1 MTSTTNKNLD
11 LPAFND
17 PNWNVPLNAN
27 FSSID
32 NALGGYS
39 VVNPTGASGNITL
52 TSAQYIPPIIYIGTS
67 PTGTAT
73 LTANVTYKF
82 PSGVGGVWTVYN
94 NTTGNYTISIAT
106 TSGSSN
112 TIRIPQGF
120 TVQVISDGTYVGFG
134 NTATASFNATSG
146 QIFYATSTATTG
158 VPALLAGASK
168 LTYDSATQALR
179 IFGATSGYTGLKAA
193 ATTTPVTYTLPAADG
208 SSGQFLSTNGAGTL
222 SWTGIG
228 TAVSTFSGGTTG
240 LTPSTP
246 TSGAVTLAG
255 TLAVANGGT
264 GATSAS
270 TARSNLSAAASGA
283 NSDITSLSG
292 LTTALSIAQGGTGS
306 TSAAAA
312 LLALGA
318 LGLTSVTFGTNTI
331 SLQVTLSNGDTLLIQ
346 GGTGTMSGNSSA
358 TITFPTSY
366 SIAPVAIV
374 GGGSSSTGA
383 SGDVHLYNAASTTG
397 VDIVNSTANFST
409 YTWYAIG
416 KA

>member
-112 TIRIPQGF
+112 TIQIPQGF
-120 TVQVISDGTYVGFG
+120 TVQVISNGTYVGFG

-292 LTTALSIAQGGTGS
+292 LTTALSIAQGGTGA
-306 TSAAAA
+306 TTAAAA
-312 LLALGA
+312 LSALG
-318 LGLTSVTFGTNTI
+318 GLSTSASAFTSNGYI
-331 SLQVTLSNGDTLLIQ
+331 KLSNGLYIMWGSFTASQNTTTTYNYSTISGSISLTTFSVAIPS
-346 GGTGTMSGNSSA
+346 GGNSSSGQQQNGPH
-358 TITFPTSY
+358 TTSC
-366 SIAPVAIV
+366 
-374 GGGSSSTGA
+374 
-383 SGDVHLYNAASTTG
+383 STTG
-397 VDIVNSTANFST
+397 FTVYSATDTPVTTFFMAVG
-409 YTWYAIG
+409 Y
-416 KA
+416 